1 MKTIRHTTGKD
12 AGKISVLR
20 TISTMAPGE
29 TWSIKEGDAQLAYV
43 HSCCSRF
50 SRISHDRTFSV
61 KATAEYGGKIVIT
74 CKEKTL

>member
-1 MKTIRHTTGKD
+1 MKVIKHTTGKD

-29 TWSIKEGDAQLAYV
+29 TWAIQEGQVQLAYV

-50 SRISHDRTFSV
+50 SRISHDRSFSV
-61 KATAEYGGKIVIT
+61 KAPAEYGGKIVIT
-74 CKEKTL
+74 CKEKAL

>member
-1 MKTIRHTTGKD
+1 MEVIKHTTGKD

-29 TWSIKEGDAQLAYV
+29 TWAVEEGPVQLAYV

-50 SRISHDRTFSV
+50 SRMSQDRTFSV
-61 KATAEYGGKIVIT
+61 KAPAEYGGMIEIT
-74 CKEKTL
+74 CKSKAL